1 MCKIISVT
9 VAGGALKCQSNRIG
23 QNNNLQAKNKCRGE
37 KNEENHLFPSLILD
51 IGQFNNFISLLRKN
65 SPCYSQQENKEEN
78 SMPIQYPQFDA
89 KKGYPKDENF
99 FFLFKRKADKRLL
112 IKSGVLFTSWELT
125 LAIHTIQSLK

>member
-9 VAGGALKCQSNRIG
+9 VPGGALKCQSNRIG

-37 KNEENHLFPSLILD
+37 KNEENRLFSLLILD
-51 IGQFNNFISLLRKN
+51 IGQFDFYLSFKKKTPLAT
-65 SPCYSQQENKEEN
+65 PNKKIKKKN

-99 FFLFKRKADKRLL
+99 FFSFQKEGRQKALDKKR
-112 IKSGVLFTSWELT
+112 SSFTSWELT
-125 LAIHTIQSLK
+125 LAIQYSH

>member
-1 MCKIISVT
+1 MCKIISVA

-37 KNEENHLFPSLILD
+37 KNEENRLFSLLILD
-51 IGQFNNFISLLRKN
+51 IGQFDFYLSFKKKTPLAT
-65 SPCYSQQENKEEN
+65 PNKKIKKKN

-112 IKSGVLFTSWELT
+112 IKSGVLLHRGS
-125 LAIHTIQSLK
+125 